1 MVKRMLVDT
10 NHPEETRVVVLD
22 GTRLEEFDVETSTKK
37 QNKGN
42 IYLAKVIR
50 VEPSL
55 QAAFVDYGGNRH
67 GFLAFSEIHP
77 DYYQIPVADREA
89 LLAEAIE
96 HDKSLED
103 DDDKEG
109 SEPTANTAEAIPE
122 AADAAPD
129 AVTDALP
136 EAAKGDAPEA
146 EAKDASPE
154 QPAVDTPVVADAP
167 APQETSE
174 TDTKSTETEASET
187 KSAAPEN
194 TAEADSADSA
204 PPAAV
209 PLEQT
214 PPPRIVADET
224 PKNDDADADNNEG
237 ADGTVDGDN
246 SAGADDA
253 TPAAEADTSP
263 DKEKDESGTR
273 AKGKPGVEEL
283 GGEDETEE
291 SLDVHRRK
299 FVASRRYKIQEV
311 IKRRQILLVQ
321 VVKEERGN
329 KGAALTTYLSLA
341 GRYCV
346 LMPNSARGG
355 GVSRKITN
363 LKDRRRLKSIV
374 SELKI
379 SEHMAVILRTA
390 GSERTKPEIKRD
402 YEYLQRTWNHVRE
415 VTMES
420 RAPALIHEEA
430 NLIKRSI
437 RDVYTRDIEEILV
450 EGEEGYRAA
459 KEFMKTLTPSHA
471 KRVQRYKDESIP
483 LFHRYQV
490 ESQLDAMHSPS
501 VTLKSGGS
509 IVFGQTEA
517 LVAIDVNSGRATKE
531 RHIEE
536 TAIKTN
542 LEAASEIARQLRL
555 RDLAGLVV
563 IDFIDMDE
571 SRNNH
576 AVERRMKEA
585 LKGDRARIQVGR
597 ISHFG
602 LMELSRQRLRPSLME
617 TNFETCKACSG
628 TGMIR
633 SIESTSIQTL
643 RAIEEEGLRNRTAEL
658 TVSVHPDVALYVL
671 NYKREILE
679 EVQNRHGMK
688 VFILGDSALIPP
700 DMTMDRVKGDGPKRP
715 DTQALREPVTI
726 EHDPDDDTP
735 EDSSDTARNESQHS
749 SDDGEQEGGR
759 KRKRRRR
766 RKRSDRDDSASQNAG
781 QSEGSS
787 ETTAEGDGR
796 PSNTS
801 GEQTD
806 EDGEPRKGR
815 RRGRRGGRRR
825 KRRGEETSVDA
836 NAQAENNNAATN
848 NNDTAGSN
856 ENSAPAVDPLPVQP
870 PPEAPTNTASRF
882 LSVFKKGADALL
894 GTGSDNDSK
903 PAPAPEA
910 KVPEQVAKPEPVAKP
925 APSKPEAAKPA
936 SSPEQEPAPKPKPKP
951 RAKAKPRPRPKADPK
966 PEPATAVA
974 EQKPEPKA
982 EPKPEPKA
990 EPKPETKA
998 EPKPEPKPTP
1008 AAAPAP
1014 VAPPA
1019 PAAQAAPLPAAPEAP
1034 KAPAPIETPSGPPRK
1049 GWWNN
1054 ET

>member
-22 GTRLEEFDVETSTKK
+22 GTRLDEFDVETSTKK

-89 LLAEAIE
+89 LLAEAKE
-96 HDKSLED
+96 HNKSLED
-103 DDDKEG
+103 DDETDSSDSSTADAKPEDSAAKSDDQPEDQG
-109 SEPTANTAEAIPE
+109 ASSETVPAPNADSASSESTGDENKKTENTHARE
-122 AADAAPD
+122 AAAPL
-129 AVTDALP
+129 AQEP
-136 EAAKGDAPEA
+136 P
-146 EAKDASPE
+146 ASVVSE
-154 QPAVDTPVVADAP
+154 DTPVV
-167 APQETSE
+167 SN
-174 TDTKSTETEASET
+174 TDEKNASNASLT
-187 KSAAPEN
+187 
-194 TAEADSADSA
+194 DSADASSDDDTDA
-204 PPAAV
+204 PSNDTKDASGNDTDAP
-209 PLEQT
+209 
-214 PPPRIVADET
+214 
-224 PKNDDADADNNEG
+224 NDDTDSSNDVAKAD
-237 ADGTVDGDN
+237 
-246 SAGADDA
+246 
-253 TPAAEADTSP
+253 
-263 DKEKDESGTR
+263 KDEDGVR

-291 SLDVHRRK
+291 NLDVHRRK

-402 YEYLQRTWNHVRE
+402 YEYLQRTWNQIRE
-415 VTMES
+415 LTMES

-450 EGEEGYRAA
+450 EGEDGYRAA

-471 KRVQRYKDESIP
+471 RKVQRYKDESIP

-490 ESQLDAMHSPS
+490 ESQLDAMHSPT

-536 TAIKTN
+536 TAVKTN

-571 SRNNH
+571 NRNNH
-576 AVERRMKEA
+576 AVERRLKEA
-585 LKGDRARIQVGR
+585 LKSDRARIQVGR

-602 LMELSRQRLRPSLME
+602 LLELSRQRLRPSLIE
-617 TNFETCKACSG
+617 TNFETCKACGG

-633 SIESTSIQTL
+633 STESTSIQTL

-671 NYKREILE
+671 NFKRDILE
-679 EVQNRHGMK
+679 EIQNRHGMK
-688 VFILGDSALIPP
+688 VFILGDSSLVPP
-700 DMTMDRVKGDGPKRP
+700 DMSMDRVKGDGPKKTDDQSSRP
-715 DTQALREPVTI
+715 AVVIDEP
-726 EHDPDDDTP
+726 P
-735 EDSSDTARNESQHS
+735 EDEKSAETSPQMSDGAE
-749 SDDGEQEGGR
+749 DGEQEGGR
-759 KRKRRRR
+759 KRRRRRR
-766 RKRSDRDDSASQNAG
+766 RKRSDRDDGNQNTERADAKSDNDG
-781 QSEGSS
+781 AANSGGKPNDSSNEQS
-787 ETTAEGDGR
+787 
-796 PSNTS
+796 
-801 GEQTD
+801 D

-825 KRRGEETSVDA
+825 KRRSEEAPKDSEAQSGAESDKAISDGTGQGETTA
-836 NAQAENNNAATN
+836 PIAT
-848 NNDTAGSN
+848 
-856 ENSAPAVDPLPVQP
+856 DPIPVQP
-870 PPEAPTNTASRF
+870 APEAPTKTASRF

-894 GTGSDNDSK
+894 GGSSDNETKLVQQTS
-903 PAPAPEA
+903 PAEA
-910 KVPEQVAKPEPVAKP
+910 LKAEPEP
-925 APSKPEAAKPA
+925 
-936 SSPEQEPAPKPKPKP
+936 EPAPKTENKPKPKP
-951 RAKAKPRPRPKADPK
+951 EQKPKAAPKRRAAAKPK
-966 PEPATAVA
+966 A
-974 EQKPEPKA
+974 EQKAEVKA
-982 EPKPEPKA
+982 EEKAGPKT
-990 EPKPETKA
+990 ETKA
-998 EPKPEPKPTP
+998 EARPDPKPAPKPV
-1008 AAAPAP
+1008 AAEPTAPAQP
-1014 VAPPA
+1014 TAPP
-1019 PAAQAAPLPAAPEAP
+1019 
-1034 KAPAPIETPSGPPRK
+1034 PIEEPTGPPRK

-1054 ET
+1054 

>member
-22 GTRLEEFDVETSTKK
+22 GTRLDAFDVETSTKK

-89 LLAEAIE
+89 LLAEAKE
-96 HDKSLED
+96 HEKSFQD
-103 DDDKEG
+103 DDDQD
-109 SEPTANTAEAIPE
+109 APE
-122 AADAAPD
+122 ASPDSTSNSAPVETENEKTDAVAAESAANAAPD
-129 AVTDALP
+129 A
-136 EAAKGDAPEA
+136 
-146 EAKDASPE
+146 
-154 QPAVDTPVVADAP
+154 
-167 APQETSE
+167 PQET
-174 TDTKSTETEASET
+174 DTS
-187 KSAAPEN
+187 
-194 TAEADSADSA
+194 
-204 PPAAV
+204 PAAV
-209 PLEQT
+209 PLEQAPEARLVADDT
-214 PPPRIVADET
+214 PPNEAPSDGDAEQSA
-224 PKNDDADADNNEG
+224 PADATQ
-237 ADGTVDGDN
+237 ADAAQNGDAASSTDDK
-246 SAGADDA
+246 SAETSETTAPDA
-253 TPAAEADTSP
+253 EEKGPEENV
-263 DKEKDESGTR
+263 KEENGTR

-291 SLDVHRRK
+291 RLDVHRRK

-311 IKRRQILLVQ
+311 IKRRQILLIQ

-402 YEYLQRTWNHVRE
+402 YEYLQRTWNQIRE

-471 KRVQRYKDESIP
+471 KKVQRYKDESIP

-490 ESQLDAMHSPS
+490 ESQLDAMHSPT

-536 TAIKTN
+536 TAVKTN

-571 SRNNH
+571 NRNNH
-576 AVERRMKEA
+576 AVERRLKEA
-585 LKGDRARIQVGR
+585 LKSDRARIQVGR

-602 LMELSRQRLRPSLME
+602 LLELSRQRLRPSLME
-617 TNFETCKACSG
+617 TNFETCKSCGG

-633 SIESTSIQTL
+633 STESTSIQTL

-679 EVQNRHGMK
+679 EIQKRHGMT
-688 VFILGDSALIPP
+688 VFILGDSSLIPP
-700 DMTMDRVKGDGPKRP
+700 DMSMDRVKGDGPRRS
-715 DTQALREPVTI
+715 DDQSSRAAVIIEDEP
-726 EHDPDDDTP
+726 EDDT
-735 EDSSDTARNESQHS
+735 SDDTSRTARDSGRDGRRDGAN
-749 SDDGEQEGGR
+749 DDEQEGGR
-759 KRKRRRR
+759 KKRRRR
-766 RKRSDRDDSASQNAG
+766 RRKKRVDGDETNNQNSDPAQA
-781 QSEGSS
+781 QAI
-787 ETTAEGDGR
+787 TDGK
-796 PSNTS
+796 PSNAS
-801 GEQTD
+801 DEQED

-825 KRRGEETSVDA
+825 KRKSEDS
-836 NAQAENNNAATN
+836 NAE
-848 NNDTAGSN
+848 AGSQSEN
-856 ENSAPAVDPLPVQP
+856 ENSNADAKNADTSSVDPIPVQAT
-870 PPEAPTNTASRF
+870 PEQPAKAASRF

-894 GTGSDNDSK
+894 GGSSENDTK
-903 PAPAPEA
+903 AVIAPEPKTA
-910 KVPEQVAKPEPVAKP
+910 EKAVEKPKPEPAQ
-925 APSKPEAAKPA
+925 APTQETKPEPKR
-936 SSPEQEPAPKPKPKP
+936 APKPKPKP
-951 RAKAKPRPRPKADPK
+951 KTARKAE
-966 PEPATAVA
+966 PEAA
-974 EQKPEPKA
+974 PKA
-982 EPKPEPKA
+982 EL
-990 EPKPETKA
+990 
-998 EPKPEPKPTP
+998 KPTP
-1008 AAAPAP
+1008 AAPPKPAP
-1014 VAPPA
+1014 KPVVAEKPAAVDPAPTPAPSAPTAPP
-1019 PAAQAAPLPAAPEAP
+1019 
-1034 KAPAPIETPSGPPRK
+1034 PIEKAEGPPRK
-1049 GWWNN
+1049 GWWSNDS
-1054 ET
+1054 